1 VAGQP
6 LIPLPSQVVPL
17 RWQRRHLP
25 VCASTEIELGRWLAG
40 REAAGR
46 PLPADGTALVV
57 VARRQR
63 FGTGQQGR
71 TWVSP
76 PGGLWL
82 SAAIPWPSTSGS
94 AALGLTVA
102 AGLALQLEGLGLRP
116 LIKWPN
122 DLLLEG
128 RKVAG
133 LLPRLRHRGGQVR
146 WAQVGIGLNG
156 CNRIPPGAISL
167 AEVLSSGRRAA
178 HPQAMPR
185 QLEGRVLAALAWVV
199 AMAEASEAVRELAE
213 ARLWRHPQ
221 GLAHAGLCWQVEGLE
236 LDGRLRLRSG
246 PLLTRL
252 QREV

>member
-6 LIPLPSQVVPL
+6 LIAL
-17 RWQRRHLP
+17 RWQRRRLP
-25 VCASTEIELGRWLAG
+25 VCASTEIELGRWLAA

-46 PLPADGTALVV
+46 PLPADGIALVV

-63 FGTGQQGR
+63 FGRGQQGR
-71 TWVSP
+71 HWHSP

-82 SAAIPWPSTSGS
+82 SAAIPWPSRSGS
-94 AALGLTVA
+94 AALGLAVA
-102 AGLALQLEGLGLRP
+102 VGLALQLEQLGLRP
-116 LIKWPN
+116 QLKWPN

-128 RKVAG
+128 RKLAG

-156 CNRIPPGAISL
+156 RNRVPPGAISL
-167 AEVLSSGRRAA
+167 AEVLSAGCRAG
-178 HPQAMPR
+178 HPQTMPR
-185 QLEGRVLAALAWVV
+185 QLEGRVLAALAWAV
-199 AMAEASEAVRELAE
+199 AAADAAEAVRDLAA
-213 ARLWRHPQ
+213 ARLWRQPE
-221 GLAHAGLCWQVEGLE
+221 GIEHAGVRWQVEGLE

-252 QREV
+252 QRQF

>member
-1 VAGQP
+1 MGPGA
-6 LIPLPSQVVPL
+6 LL

-25 VCASTEIELGRWLAG
+25 VCASTEIELRRWLAA

-57 VARRQR
+57 LARRQR

-71 TWVSP
+71 RWVSP

-82 SAAIPWPSTSGS
+82 SAALPWPDQPGS
-94 AALGLTVA
+94 AALGLAVA
-102 AGLALQLEGLGLRP
+102 VGLALQLEQLGLRP
-116 LIKWPN
+116 QLKWPN

-128 RKVAG
+128 RKLAG

-146 WAQVGIGLNG
+146 WAQVGLGLNG
-156 CNRIPPGAISL
+156 RNRVPSGAINL
-167 AEVLSSGRRAA
+167 AEALAA
-178 HPQAMPR
+178 GHPAPHPKAAPHPQSAPQR
-185 QLEGRVLAALAWVV
+185 LEPRVLAALEWALG
-199 AMAEASEAVRELAE
+199 AAQAPEAVRDQAQ
-213 ARLWRHPQ
+213 ARLWRPEQ
-221 GLAHAGLCWQVEGLE
+221 GVEHGGRHWQVEGLE

-252 QREV
+252 QRRI

>member
-1 VAGQP
+1 MGPGA
-6 LIPLPSQVVPL
+6 LL

-25 VCASTEIELGRWLAG
+25 VCASTEIELRRWLAA

-57 VARRQR
+57 LARRQR

-71 TWVSP
+71 RWVSP

-82 SAAIPWPSTSGS
+82 SAALPWPDQPGS
-94 AALGLTVA
+94 AALGLAVA
-102 AGLALQLEGLGLRP
+102 VGLALQLEQLGLRP
-116 LIKWPN
+116 QLKWPN

-128 RKVAG
+128 RKLAG

-146 WAQVGIGLNG
+146 WAQVGLGLNG
-156 CNRIPPGAISL
+156 RNRVPSGAINL
-167 AEVLSSGRRAA
+167 AEALAA
-178 HPQAMPR
+178 GHPAPHPKAVPHPQAAPQR
-185 QLEGRVLAALAWVV
+185 LEPRVLAALEWALG
-199 AMAEASEAVRELAE
+199 AAQAPEAVRDQAQ
-213 ARLWRHPQ
+213 ARLWRPEQ
-221 GLAHAGLCWQVEGLE
+221 GVEHGGRQWQVEGLE

-252 QREV
+252 QRRI

>member
-1 VAGQP
+1 MGPGA
-6 LIPLPSQVVPL
+6 LL

-25 VCASTEIELGRWLAG
+25 VCASTEIELRRWLAA

-57 VARRQR
+57 LARRQR

-71 TWVSP
+71 RWVSP

-82 SAAIPWPSTSGS
+82 SAALPWPDQPGS
-94 AALGLTVA
+94 AALGLAVA
-102 AGLALQLEGLGLRP
+102 VGLALQLEQLGLRP
-116 LIKWPN
+116 QLKWPN

-128 RKVAG
+128 RKLAG

-146 WAQVGIGLNG
+146 WAQVGLGLNG
-156 CNRIPPGAISL
+156 RNRVPSGAINL
-167 AEVLSSGRRAA
+167 AEALAA
-178 HPQAMPR
+178 GHPAPHPQAVPHPQSAPQR
-185 QLEGRVLAALAWVV
+185 LEPRVLTALEWALGAAQAP
-199 AMAEASEAVRELAE
+199 EAVRDQAQ
-213 ARLWRHPQ
+213 ARLWRPEQ
-221 GLAHAGLCWQVEGLE
+221 GVEHGGRHWQVEGLE

-252 QREV
+252 QRRI